1 MWSPVDNLHPQR
13 GHTRPVLQPGRFLLG
28 HVPQLS
34 HKPSLQ
40 AGRFQSRPAALTLC
54 KCQVNSCLC
63 VATSSS
69 AFSEC
74 CGIFFFSKHFPPSAG
89 GGTHRYRGPTL
100 HGIGPKKEFRVP
112 SHEGKDLTAQQEAGK
127 GYGRDHL
134 EDESRRASDHAAGA
148 PARWGR
154 RRVPSDRRM
163 CKRVREGGGAR
174 SAGVRSPRCLPPA
187 SPPPYRGNLHRE
199 SGALAFF
206 ELLLHVYVP
215 QRVMNLPVE
224 LALSMVGHHLSREDR
239 NHAFIPGEH
248 SAHPACP
255 RLLLGSLHERLS
267 SFLKRPRPPGEGAF
281 LLTWEGPGTVLGDP
295 RTPSPRS
302 LGLACSSLQV
312 SQQFLAVPCTELFHI
327 WFSH

>member
-1 MWSPVDNLHPQR
+1 M
-13 GHTRPVLQPGRFLLG
+13 
-28 HVPQLS
+28 
-34 HKPSLQ
+34 Q

-148 PARWGR
+148 PARWER

-163 CKRVREGGGAR
+163 CKRVREGAEHALR
-174 SAGVRSPRCLPPA
+174 SAFSPVPTPCQPPA
-187 SPPPYRGNLHRE
+187 LQRKPP
-199 SGALAFF
+199 
-206 ELLLHVYVP
+206 
-215 QRVMNLPVE
+215 
-224 LALSMVGHHLSREDR
+224 SR
-239 NHAFIPGEH
+239 IWCPGI
-248 SAHPACP
+248 
-255 RLLLGSLHERLS
+255 L
-267 SFLKRPRPPGEGAF
+267 
-281 LLTWEGPGTVLGDP
+281 
-295 RTPSPRS
+295 
-302 LGLACSSLQV
+302 
-312 SQQFLAVPCTELFHI
+312 
-327 WFSH
+327 

>member
-28 HVPQLS
+28 HLPQLS
-34 HKPSLQ
+34 HKPSMQ

-134 EDESRRASDHAAGA
+134 EDESRRASDHAAGGSSSLGTQESA
-148 PARWGR
+148 VRPADVQACAR
-154 RRVPSDRRM
+154 
-163 CKRVREGGGAR
+163 GGGAR
-174 SAGVRSPRCLPPA
+174 SAECVLPGAYPLPA
-187 SPPPYRGNLHRE
+187 
-199 SGALAFF
+199 
-206 ELLLHVYVP
+206 
-215 QRVMNLPVE
+215 
-224 LALSMVGHHLSREDR
+224 
-239 NHAFIPGEH
+239 
-248 SAHPACP
+248 
-255 RLLLGSLHERLS
+255 
-267 SFLKRPRPPGEGAF
+267 PRPTEETSIENLVP
-281 LLTWEGPGTVLGDP
+281 WH
-295 RTPSPRS
+295 S
-302 LGLACSSLQV
+302 LNCY
-312 SQQFLAVPCTELFHI
+312 CTCMYLSEL
-327 WFSH
+327 